1 MVDRVEVKRVYKVG
15 ERIVTIRATEQIGAE
30 DCYSMLMRAVL
41 HRFVTAEDVV
51 PPISREIKDAIIRQ
65 SLVI

>member
-1 MVDRVEVKRVYKVG
+1 MTSRVEITNIYKVG
-15 ERIVTIRATEQIGAE
+15 ERTVTIRATEQIGPE
-30 DCYSMLMRAVL
+30 DCYSMLLRAVL
-41 HRFVTAEDVV
+41 HRYVTAEDVV